1 MTLQEIEKTIAE
13 LPPNELAKF
22 REWFLDFDAEQ
33 FDKRIETDA
42 GDGRL
47 DALADA
53 ALRDHQAGKS
63 TPL

>member
-33 FDKRIETDA
+33 FDKRIETDS

-47 DALADA
+47 DSLADA
-53 ALRDHQAGKS
+53 ALRNHQAGKS